1 MKQETLKKAN
11 ELTSLIQKLNSKI
24 IDIKYAIED
33 MERNKS
39 SFYCGSYN
47 TKVCIE
53 DEKVKGIIIAILEAD
68 FADKIKKAEQEFD
81 NLKDE

>member
-11 ELTSLIQKLNSKI
+11 ELTSLIQKLNSNIK
-24 IDIKYAIED
+24 DIKYAIAD
-33 MERNKS
+33 MEKNKS
-39 SFYCGSYN
+39 SLYCGSYN
-47 TKVCIE
+47 NKVCIE
-53 DEKVKGIIIAILEAD
+53 DENVKGIIIAILEAD

>member
-24 IDIKYAIED
+24 KDIKYAIAD
-33 MERNKS
+33 MEKNKS
-39 SFYCGSYN
+39 SLYCGSYN

-53 DEKVKGIIIAILEAD
+53 DEKVKDIIIAILEAD

>member
-11 ELTSLIQKLNSKI
+11 ELTALIQKLNSKI
-24 IDIKYAIED
+24 VDIKRAIED
-33 MERNKS
+33 MEGNKS
-39 SFYCGSYN
+39 SFYCGSYS
-47 TKVCIE
+47 TRVCIE
-53 DEKVKGIIIAILEAD
+53 DEKVQGIIIAILEAD

>member
-11 ELTSLIQKLNSKI
+11 ELTLLIRKLNSQIK
-24 IDIKYAIED
+24 DIKYAIAD
-33 MERNKS
+33 MESNKS

-81 NLKDE
+81 NLNDD